1 MKKKLE
7 IGLGF
12 SNKAASRDQMIL
24 FKYLLV
30 LEKVMSYTFSEL
42 KNLILIWWTFFTFCI
57 AAFCSNFRYIQNTWN
72 KADTFFIL
80 RRKKSEGLRARALSI
95 LCRCQNPNNTL
106 GSVYI
111 KSLYTMEK
119 CPKAENRSYSIA
131 VTSIWCYWIS
141 DYQMHCKPSST

>member
-42 KNLILIWWTFFTFCI
+42 KNLILIW
-57 AAFCSNFRYIQNTWN
+57 
-72 KADTFFIL
+72 
-80 RRKKSEGLRARALSI
+80 
-95 LCRCQNPNNTL
+95 
-106 GSVYI
+106 
-111 KSLYTMEK
+111 
-119 CPKAENRSYSIA
+119 
-131 VTSIWCYWIS
+131 
-141 DYQMHCKPSST
+141 